1 MAAKIDPDLM
11 SKEEYKIYRK
21 QLLKKRAKIFGITAI
36 VLAVLIG
43 IISLV
48 SSFQEKQEKDRVKN
62 LVASIKTDTLALAS
76 DYRAGD
82 DDDNDGIIN
91 GDEEKLATNY
101 QQKDTDRDGICDG
114 DEIEAGTDPLKSD
127 TDGDGLLDGYEIIVG
142 LDPLK
147 TSTDGSVEDGQRVFD
162 IKRQYANASLTVS
175 GNANLSD
182 TVFDNLDL
190 VGFKNNTG
198 IVSDAMSFYTDYT
211 FLTATISFKVD
222 EATLKDKNA
231 KLEDLSIYKF
241 NAQTQEFEKIEST
254 VDTSDMTV
262 SAEITECATYL
273 LGKSSIIGKAP
284 VMRVQLLIDNSGS
297 MYPEEMCAGSEEND
311 VEFKRLDL
319 SSNIIDMLSD
329 DSLVGISKFTATYT
343 ELADFTTDRSLLKK
357 TLDKIKTDPEVFNG
371 TDFQTAILSAI
382 NEFRGAEGNYSNMII
397 MLCDGNS
404 TDRFETDPDKI
415 IKAAN
420 DNNVLVLMIGL
431 GQSVDAQRM
440 QKIAEG
446 TGGKYYTAAN
456 ADALDEVF
464 TQIETT
470 FNYDIT
476 SYGDEGKSGYMIANT
491 GFVPATNG
499 FSFGNFRTTTS
510 NGTCFGMA
518 MFARDWYT
526 GNLALAL
533 DKYQPETKSKFVYE
547 AMGYDL
553 AGTSIEELYK
563 GSGDMSKLTV
573 QAVKSNEFTD
583 LLEYLDFDNS
593 GGLVLEV
600 KNDILAKAKQVGFG
614 SVNYEILDLG
624 LDWRYVQLLAVDVKD
639 NSSAIE
645 ATYGKDEAELYK
657 ALLRYHVLQWEDVEN
672 CRYKMSDGR
681 ECFDRIEELLL
692 EGTPAVLMLDGNHAV
707 NAIALIQDADCPRR
721 FILQIYDNNYP
732 GEIREITIEKIVT
745 GVFSGGAASS
755 GEIVYSYVAVYDSE
769 DISVTLYDT
778 PTK

>member
-1 MAAKIDPDLM
+1 MPKVDPDLM
-11 SKEEYKIYRK
+11 TKAEYKIYRK
-21 QLLKKRAKIFGITAI
+21 ETLKKRAKILGITAAI
-36 VLAVLIG
+36 LAVLIG
-43 IISLV
+43 VISLV
-48 SSFQEKQEKDRVKN
+48 SSFRGKQEQDRIKN
-62 LVASIKTDTLALAS
+62 IVAGIQTDTLALAA
-76 DYRAGD
+76 DYDTAG
-82 DDDNDGIIN
+82 DDDNDGINN
-91 GDEEKLATNY
+91 GEEEKLATNY
-101 QQKDTDRDGICDG
+101 QEKDTDRDGICDG
-114 DEIEAGTDPLKSD
+114 DELKVGTDPTKSD
-127 TDGDGLLDGYEIIVG
+127 TDGDGLLDGYELMVG

-147 TSTDGSVEDGQRVFD
+147 ASTDGSTPDGQRIFE
-162 IKRQYANASLTVS
+162 IKREYANATLIVKGS
-175 GNANLSD
+175 ANLSD

-198 IVSDAMSFYTDYT
+198 IVSDAMSFYTDYS
-211 FLTATISFKVD
+211 FISAEISFKVD
-222 EATLKDKNA
+222 AELLSNKNV
-231 KLEDLSIYKF
+231 KLENLSIYKF
-241 NAQTQEFEKIEST
+241 NAQTQEFEK
-254 VDTSDMTV
+254 VDSVIDSSAMTV

-273 LGKSSIIGKAP
+273 LGKTTVIGEPP
-284 VMRVQLLIDNSGS
+284 VMRIQLLIDNSGS

-319 SSNIIDMLSD
+319 SANIIDMVSS
-329 DSLVGISKFTATYT
+329 DSLIGISKFTATYT
-343 ELADFTTDRSLLKK
+343 ELADFTTDHSSLKK
-357 TLDKIKTDPEVFNG
+357 TLDRIKTDKETFNG

-382 NEFRGAEGNYSNMII
+382 NEFDNTDGNYSNMII

-404 TDRFETDPDKI
+404 TDRYETDPEKI

-420 DNNVLVLMIGL
+420 DNNIIVLMIGL

-440 QKIAEG
+440 QQIAEG

-476 SYGDEGKSGYMIANT
+476 SYGTEGKSGYMIANT

-526 GNLALAL
+526 GSLALKL
-533 DKYQPETKSKFVYE
+533 EDYKPQTNSKNVYD
-547 AMGYDL
+547 AQGYDL
-553 AGTSIEELYK
+553 SGTSIEAAYK
-563 GSGDMSKLTV
+563 DKKDMYSLSV
-573 QAVKSNEFTD
+573 SAVKSNEYTD
-583 LLEYLDFDNS
+583 LMSYLDFDNS
-593 GGLVLEV
+593 GGLVLQV
-600 KNDILAKAKQVGFG
+600 KSDILAKAQKVGFG

-624 LDWRYVQLLAVDVKD
+624 LNWRYVQLLAIDVQN
-639 NSSAIE
+639 NSAAIE
-645 ATYGKDEAELYK
+645 STYGKDEAALYK

-672 CRYKMSDGR
+672 CRYKLSDGR

-692 EGTPAVLMLDGNHAV
+692 EGIPAVLMLGGNHAV
-707 NAIALIQDADCPRR
+707 NAISLIQDSDCPRR

-745 GVFSGGAASS
+745 GVFSGGSQID
-755 GEIVYSYVAVYDSE
+755 IVYSYVAVYDSE
-769 DISVTLYDT
+769 NISVTLYDT